1 MLKLINRTLDLIID
15 YVLPLFV
22 IVCII
27 GAIFIVPMVIH
38 EQSQMNAEVES
49 CVLEHREEDPYCRL
63 LILKY
68 TRKQNQ
74 TTVMP
79 VPVVIPHR

>member
-1 MLKLINRTLDLIID
+1 MIKLIDYILDLLQD
-15 YVLPLFV
+15 YVLPLLA

-27 GAIFIVPMVIH
+27 GAVVIVPMVIRENH
-38 EQSQMNAEVES
+38 QMDAEIES

-68 TRKQNQ
+68 QSRC
-74 TTVMP
+74 
-79 VPVVIPHR
+79 HRR